1 MMIHDERRMSAQGL
15 HHIKVRWISRQTLTP
30 YPLHTLCFVVTYS
43 WNEEW
48 DYLSKKTFTAADWL
62 LQTREFP
69 SPDLQSLIVSRS
81 PSVVTSLGRA
91 PGNVTNVA
99 SEAGHVSRDGVS
111 SRNAERWAGGVVTR
125 GLSFPWFTQSR
136 PGSENTNAD
145 AEWSLA
151 TVCCNRWTTFS
162 SQEDPFLTKVKYFHH
177 PIFFLMFGYKQQ
189 QISRH
194 WVLFLSTAPLMM
206 VWLLM
211 ARYW

>member
-91 PGNVTNVA
+91 PGNTVTNVA
-99 SEAGHVSRDGVS
+99 SEAGHVSRDGAA
-111 SRNAERWAGGVVTR
+111 SRNAERWAEGVVTR
-125 GLSFPWFTQSR
+125 GPSFPWFTQSW
-136 PGSENTNAD
+136 PGSLDTNA
-145 AEWSLA
+145 ELSRVSIV
-151 TVCCNRWTTFS
+151 TVCCN
-162 SQEDPFLTKVKYFHH
+162 Q
-177 PIFFLMFGYKQQ
+177 
-189 QISRH
+189 
-194 WVLFLSTAPLMM
+194 
-206 VWLLM
+206 
-211 ARYW
+211 